1 MIGKQLFII
10 LLVTIIAVGAKAQKI
25 VYSDYDKEDS
35 RRMNFEIVGKLNGN
49 FVIYKNVRNKH
60 WITGLDNEM
69 QQVYKTELNYLPTED
84 RMINSDFFAYG
95 DYVYMIYQYQKK
107 SVVYCMASKID
118 ANGKQIGEP
127 VQLDTTHLGFAADN
141 KIYSVISS
149 EDKSKI
155 GVFKINSRNRRLY
168 IMTSLLFTDKLE
180 LMKKSVIEIP
190 MEERNEDLG
199 DFKLDNDGDLVFCKF
214 LRNFNENITD
224 AVFFIK
230 QAMGDTLIPHT
241 LNLEK
246 IMLDEINVKVDNPN
260 KRYLLASLYYKEK
273 RGNVEGYYFYI
284 WDKSTGQISMETT
297 HSFSEEL
304 RQEARGDATMK
315 TAFNDYFIRN
325 IISKKDG
332 GFIISAEA
340 YYTKSRFNN
349 WNRWD
354 YLYGGYPYYGSPSYY
369 YSPYYYNRYWW
380 NSPRYSS
387 NQAVRYHA
395 DNITILSYRP
405 SGELEWST
413 VVTKEQYD
421 DETDDRLSFQI
432 MNTGGQL
439 HFLFN
444 QLEKRYLILNDYSIA
459 PDGTITRNPTLK
471 NLDRGY
477 EFLPKYAKQVTA
489 RQMIVPCLYRNYI
502 CFAKIDYN

>member
-1 MIGKQLFII
+1 
-10 LLVTIIAVGAKAQKI
+10 
-25 VYSDYDKEDS
+25 
-35 RRMNFEIVGKLNGN
+35 
-49 FVIYKNVRNKH
+49 
-60 WITGLDNEM
+60 
-69 QQVYKTELNYLPTED
+69 
-84 RMINSDFFAYG
+84 
-95 DYVYMIYQYQKK
+95 
-107 SVVYCMASKID
+107 
-118 ANGKQIGEP
+118 
-127 VQLDTTHLGFAADN
+127 
-141 KIYSVISS
+141 
-149 EDKSKI
+149 
-155 GVFKINSRNRRLY
+155 
-168 IMTSLLFTDKLE
+168 MTSLLFTDKLE

-214 LRNFNENITD
+214 LRNFNENITN
-224 AVFFIK
+224 ATFFIK
-230 QAMGDTLIPHT
+230 QALGDTLIPHT

-273 RGNVEGYYFYI
+273 RGNVDGYYFYI
-284 WDKSTGQISMETT
+284 WDKSTGLVTLDTI

-354 YLYGGYPYYGSPSYY
+354 YLYGGYPYYGSSNYY

-395 DNITILSYRP
+395 DNITILSYKP
-405 SGELEWST
+405 TGELEWST

-439 HFLFN
+439 HFLYN
-444 QLEKRYLILNDYSIA
+444 QLEKRYLLLNDYSVA